1 MNFYQNLIIN
11 GRSLEK
17 GHTLRIE
24 EVVLTSTIINKKILV
39 LKCIKKESKVAFNKI
54 IANKAL

>member
-1 MNFYQNLIIN
+1 M
-11 GRSLEK
+11 SLEK

-24 EVVLTSTIINKKILV
+24 EAVLTSTIINKKILV

>member
-11 GRSLEK
+11 VISLEK

>member
-1 MNFYQNLIIN
+1 MNYYQNLSIN
-11 GRSLEK
+11 VMILEK

-39 LKCIKKESKVAFNKI
+39 LKCIKKESKVALNKI